1 MILTIIVTASFA
13 TNVVY
18 AAKPN
23 SNEKNANKVEQKKEE
38 KSNKKISKEIYTLS
52 KRLDKIED
60 SYKKVNVKIEEYFST
75 TGSAITIGVPAETT
89 TSSAVTTE
97 DSTETTTESTT
108 TDTGTENDQDQSE
121 EFENEYENEDSLVN
135 NSFYGKLNA
144 IMNRLNTVKRQLNR
158 LNSPNSEDLSNLNSR
173 TDELIKQVK
182 ESMDKVSTLQNEN
195 VKSLKD
201 KLDKKV
207 MEDQD
212 INEQKKS
219 WKIHFSKAINPE
231 TINSK
236 NIMIVDS
243 KNNIVD
249 ADVSYN
255 KDSNDVIIE
264 AKDGFIKSENYSIL
278 ISSDVT
284 SADGKKLQKTI
295 EKRFSVK

>member
-1 MILTIIVTASFA
+1 MILTIIVTTSFA

-18 AAKPN
+18 AAKPS
-23 SNEKNANKVEQKKEE
+23 SNGKNTNKVEQKQE
-38 KSNKKISKEIYTLS
+38 KSTKKISKEVYTLS

-75 TGSAITIGVPAETT
+75 TGSAITIGVPTETT

-97 DSTETTTESTT
+97 DSTETTTDSTT
-108 TDTGTENDQDQSE
+108 TDTGRENDQDQSE

-158 LNSPNSEDLSNLNSR
+158 LNSSNSEDVSNLKSR

-182 ESMDKVSTLQNEN
+182 ESMDKVSNLQNEN

-236 NIMIVDS
+236 NIMIIDS
-243 KNNIVD
+243 ENNIVD

-264 AKDGFIKSENYSIL
+264 AKDGFIKSENYTIL

>member
-18 AAKPN
+18 AAKPS
-23 SNEKNANKVEQKKEE
+23 SNRKNTNKVEQKQE
-38 KSNKKISKEIYTLS
+38 KSTKKISKEVYILS

-75 TGSAITIGVPAETT
+75 TGSAITIGIPTETT
-89 TSSAVTTE
+89 TSSAVATE
-97 DSTETTTESTT
+97 DPTETTT
-108 TDTGTENDQDQSE
+108 DAGTENDQDQSE

-158 LNSPNSEDLSNLNSR
+158 LNYSNSEAVSNLNSR

-182 ESMDKVSTLQNEN
+182 ESVDKVSNLQNEN

-219 WKIHFSKAINPE
+219 WKIHFSRAINPE

-255 KDSNDVIIE
+255 QDSNNVIIE

-295 EKRFSVK
+295 EKRFSVE